1 MKFEG
6 NNITQSQMRDALA
19 TEIRNAVRRW
29 IVNEDPYTRPS
40 LQECIRMTIDNA
52 MSPRVLEDSPGEAK
66 RNGHIELAF
75 RRIG

>member
-29 IVNEDPYTRPS
+29 IMHDDPYTRPS
-40 LQECIRMTIDNA
+40 LQECIATAIDNA
-52 MSPRVLEDSPGEAK
+52 MSPRLLEEFPGEAK